1 MKEYKAIKNMSDEGL
16 IKAYK
21 ELQLDKLPKGNESIL
36 RSLQGELYREKNK
49 TVPLVNVQYYVAM
62 EMVGRFCKIND

>member
-21 ELQLDKLPKGNESIL
+21 ELKLDKLPKGNESIV
-36 RSLQGELYREKNK
+36 RSLQGELYREENK
-49 TVPLVNVQYYVAM
+49 VIPLVSVQYHVAM
-62 EMVGRFCKIND
+62 EMVGRFVKYK